1 MSAKCIN
8 VNEVV
13 KKTIK
18 LPNPVPHPRRNSIP
32 LENVADFIAKI
43 KVFPVYDGQKQV
55 GIFRY
60 DIWI

>member
-1 MSAKCIN
+1 MKF
-8 VNEVV
+8 NE
-13 KKTIK
+13 TIK